1 MTESGSSPDDT
12 TASIVPGHHGDGLP
26 QTVRILPVERAIEWI
41 RAWAELDWPITWETA
56 YATRDKLGW
65 TPAPDD
71 GRFFTTELSLDGQE
85 DGNITRLDGQCS
97 GVSIPLR
104 SRNLQAEPNS
114 PWTLSLWQTYD
125 AIADALTALYGPGE
139 QTGNRTNVLQ
149 TDWILSNQVT
159 VSLLASDKLMR
170 AMLDSPEVTAID
182 QWDAYYVEKYGEDY
196 VDD

>member
-1 MTESGSSPDDT
+1 MSTTDPGDT
-12 TASIVPGHHGDGLP
+12 TANVGPNQHGDVPSHGM
-26 QTVRILPVERAIEWI
+26 RILPVERAIEWI

-65 TPAPDD
+65 KPAPDD

-97 GVSIPLR
+97 GVSIPLC

-114 PWTLSLWQTYD
+114 PWTLSLWQAYD
-125 AIADALTALYGPGE
+125 AIANALTALYGPGE
-139 QTGNRTNVLQ
+139 QTGSRTNVLQ

-170 AMLDSPEVTAID
+170 AMLDSPKVTAID